1 MYFQMDYI
9 RVQEARA
16 EEIPD
21 EFPPSQRAVR
31 GWVSEPKWKRM
42 WSEQSPL
49 LEKGQLVRGKCRA
62 QWFDEG
68 TCNDMSMLVLGF
80 EYEML
85 LA

>member
-1 MYFQMDYI
+1 MHLQMDYI

-31 GWVSEPKWKRM
+31 GWVSEQKWKQM

-49 LEKGQLVRGKCRA
+49 LEKGQLVRGKFSSA
-62 QWFDEG
+62 Q
-68 TCNDMSMLVLGF
+68 
-80 EYEML
+80 
-85 LA
+85 